1 MSGDSSNRRFGR
13 NLIVLVLCFLTFTF
27 AVEAKLAWYL
37 PRHTMGSEVQAA
49 KALPAD
55 TRQITLQALPDHNPI
70 FPLLTLTLLMAF
82 LPARRHVAVS
92 FWRTTNKVHSPISS
106 SNFSPANFFRPPPA
120 R

>member
-1 MSGDSSNRRFGR
+1 MSGDPSHRWTGR
-13 NLIVLVLCFLTFTF
+13 TLIALVLCLLAFTF

-55 TRQITLQALPDHNPI
+55 TRQITLHALPDHNPI
-70 FPLLTLTLLMAF
+70 FPLLTISLLSAF
-82 LPARRHVAVS
+82 VIAGQNVAVS
-92 FWRTTNKVHSPISS
+92 FWRTANNVHSPISTS
-106 SNFSPANFFRPPPA
+106 SFSPANFLRPPPV

>member
-1 MSGDSSNRRFGR
+1 MSGDPSNRWTGR

-49 KALPAD
+49 KAMPAD
-55 TRQITLQALPDHNPI
+55 TRQITLQALPDHIRI
-70 FPLLTLTLLMAF
+70 FPPLTLTLLMAF
-82 LPARRHVAVS
+82 LPAGRQVAVC
-92 FWRTTNKVHSPISS
+92 FWRTANNVRSPISTS
-106 SNFSPANFFRPPPA
+106 SFSPANFFRPPPS